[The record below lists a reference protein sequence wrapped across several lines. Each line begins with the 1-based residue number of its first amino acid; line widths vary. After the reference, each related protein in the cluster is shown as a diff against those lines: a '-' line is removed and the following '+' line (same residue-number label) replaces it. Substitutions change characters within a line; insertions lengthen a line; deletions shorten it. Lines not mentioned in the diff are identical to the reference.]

1 MSPNLI
7 ILLQNVS
14 LKAQL
19 LEICNE
25 MRNFGFAT
33 KVYEPMQP
41 LRRLGNRSDPT
52 AKSVSK

>member
-1 MSPNLI
+1 MSPSLR

-25 MRNFGFAT
+25 MRIFSFDKLTHAAT
-33 KVYEPMQP
+33 KES
-41 LRRLGNRSDPT
+41 GNRSDPT
-52 AKSVSK
+52 AKSARK

>member
-19 LEICNE
+19 LEICHE

-33 KVYEPMQP
+33 EGVLTHAATKEAGQ
-41 LRRLGNRSDPT
+41 
-52 AKSVSK
+52 

>member
-25 MRNFGFAT
+25 IRNFGFAT
-33 KVYEPMQP
+33 KDKLTHAATKETWQ
-41 LRRLGNRSDPT
+41 
-52 AKSVSK
+52 